1 MQVDLSYQVKVINS
15 VEQAASLFEQVK
27 PTQPFLQFAFWQA
40 LEQQHALGAKTGWV
54 ISHILVEQAQQPVAW
69 MPLFVKS
76 HHRGEYIFD
85 HSWAEAY
92 ARHGLNYY
100 PRLVSSVPFTPV
112 TGERVLLLQGHAL
125 NQIWPVIFAE
135 IRRLAEQLHA
145 SSWHGLFIDQPLLDY
160 FQSQVFNK
168 VQSEKETA
176 TRTATESQTQNE
188 TDTPATQLAIRQHCQ
203 FLWSNQNYSE
213 FEDFL
218 LALTA
223 KKRKSIKVER
233 QKLAEQQVDCQRL
246 EGVDITQEDIEFFYQ
261 CYANTYHER
270 GQRPYLSQAFFL
282 QLVESMPNHLML
294 IKASQHQQPVAA
306 ALFFKDEHTLYGRYW
321 GALKQVNCLHFEVC
335 YYQGIDYA
343 IAQKLAFFDPGTQGE
358 HKLIRGFAPEYTY
371 SAHWL
376 AQPEFMHAVQ
386 SFCQQEKGHTQAY
399 YQAALA
405 STPFKQIDPG
415 NKPIV

>member
-1 MQVDLSYQVKVINS
+1 MQVDFSYQAKVIHS
-15 VEQAASLFEQVK
+15 IEPAASLFEQVK
-27 PTQPFLQFAFWQA
+27 PKQPFLQLAFWQA

-69 MPLFVKS
+69 MPLFIKS

-85 HSWAEAY
+85 HSWADAY

-112 TGERVLLLQGHAL
+112 TGERVLLAQGHEL
-125 NQIWPVIFAE
+125 NQIWPVIFKE
-135 IRRLAEQLHA
+135 IQRLAEQLQA
-145 SSWHGLFIDQPLLDY
+145 SSWHGLFIDQTLLEF
-160 FQSQVFNK
+160 FQDHHNSQVNSGTQIET
-168 VQSEKETA
+168 QSKH
-176 TRTATESQTQNE
+176 ESHQQE
-188 TDTPATQLAIRQHCQ
+188 APLAIRQHCQ
-203 FLWSNQNYSE
+203 FLWTNQNYSNFEE
-213 FEDFL
+213 FL
-218 LALTA
+218 AALTA

-233 QKLAEQQVDCQRL
+233 QKLDEQQVECHRL
-246 EGVDITQEDIEFFYQ
+246 EGIDITEADIEFFYQ

-270 GQRPYLSQAFFL
+270 GQQPYLRQAFFA
-282 QLVESMPNHLML
+282 QLVQSMPHNLML

-306 ALFFKDEHTLYGRYW
+306 ALFFKDDQTLYGRYW
-321 GALKQVNCLHFEVC
+321 GALAQINCLHFEVC

-343 IAQKLAFFDPGTQGE
+343 IEQNLAFFDPGTQGE
-358 HKLIRGFAPEYTY
+358 HKLIRGFAPKYTY

-376 AQPEFMHAVQ
+376 AQPEFMRAVQ
-386 SFCQQEKGHTQAY
+386 SFCQQEKVHTEAY

-405 STPFKQIDPG
+405 STPFKQIDPR